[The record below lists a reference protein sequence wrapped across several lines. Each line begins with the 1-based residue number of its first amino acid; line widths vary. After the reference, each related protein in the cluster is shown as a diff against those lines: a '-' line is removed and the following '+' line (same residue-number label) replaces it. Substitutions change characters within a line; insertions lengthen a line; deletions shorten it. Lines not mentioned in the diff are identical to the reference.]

1 MDISFAISRLLG
13 LTLVIAIVTI
23 VATAILYRIFYQ
35 NMINKRLHDESPH
48 SRKLLSPWAF
58 SIITAFIVLIAFAGL
73 TSLMALTDFGAEK
86 VPAEYRNA
94 VFDYQDFSTGQMTG
108 YRSLYSIAENP
119 GYTKTVEQQGDIR
132 FTCFIRN
139 EAFNYYHPSF
149 IVFAEYTGDK
159 DILYYGVQ
167 GNYHAPDDRQ
177 MTGRGHAGSEFED
190 YICVIGTSTIQSRFE
205 LGVYLFDSGIKSEEW
220 PPDDWATVAETITI
234 LIPQ

>member
-1 MDISFAISRLLG
+1 MDSRVLV
-13 LTLVIAIVTI
+13 LVIVVPII
-23 VATAILYRIFYQ
+23 IIIATVILYRLFYQ
-35 NMINKRLHDESPH
+35 HRINKQLHDETPH
-48 SRKLLSPWAF
+48 SRRLLSPLAF
-58 SIITAFIVLIAFAGL
+58 SIITAFVVLIAVAGL
-73 TSLMALTDFGAEK
+73 TTFLALSDFGAEK
-86 VPAEYRNA
+86 VPAEYTNA
-94 VFDYQDFSTGQMTG
+94 VYDYQDFSTSQMTG
-108 YRSLYSIAENP
+108 YRGLYSIDENP

-167 GNYHAPDDRQ
+167 GNYHAPDGRQ

-205 LGVYLFDSGIKSEEW
+205 LGIYLFDSGIKSEEW
-220 PPDDWATVAETITI
+220 PPDDWATVAETIAI